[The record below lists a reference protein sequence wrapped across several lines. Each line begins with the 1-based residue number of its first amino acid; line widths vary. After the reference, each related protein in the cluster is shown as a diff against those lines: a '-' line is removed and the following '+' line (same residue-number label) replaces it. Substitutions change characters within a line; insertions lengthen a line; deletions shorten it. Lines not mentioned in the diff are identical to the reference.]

1 MITNVV
7 GNLGKEAK
15 SREAN
20 ERKYITFNMCST
32 SWRGGKKESTWLTV
46 FYRDAPNLLPRLT
59 KGAKVSVWGELKT
72 KTTEKDG
79 QKYVDFVVYADYI
92 ELCDGKQEQVEQPQ
106 IQKNDRLFPDNNDNE
121 FPF

>member
-1 MITNVV
+1 MMITNVV

-32 SWRGGKKESTWLTV
+32 SWKGGKKESTWVTV

-59 KGAKVSVWGELKT
+59 KGAKVSVWGELKIST
-72 KTTEKDG
+72 PEKDG
-79 QKYVDFVVYADYI
+79 QKYVDVVVYADYI

-106 IQKNDRLFPDNNDNE
+106 IQKNDRLFPDNDE